1 MEQYFEETIRSIYN
15 SAYLD
20 HSCNNDYND
29 YLKEK
34 DIDTFYPVDLEKDL
48 NQLFNYTLVANYTK
62 SPIQVSH
69 IARTFYFNFSY
80 NNSKGILLKPLTT
93 RYVLYYLKTF
103 GIKVK
108 IEKHYRS
115 LYGDFDAFLMD
126 IVFTGKSKISI
137 PKLQVYADECKR
149 VKFKSTPWIAENEET
164 DTDNNELSDINA
176 RFRGAEWFNVAQND
190 VVLVGA
196 GGLGSNIAVSLCRVL
211 GNHTLHIFDSDRV
224 EQKNLAGQNFGVSDI
239 GHLKTA
245 VVDYQCRNF
254 NPYLNVDTSGNFDVS
269 LSCHYPI
276 MITGLDNMAARQ
288 LVFSKWTQYINS
300 IKDFLK
306 STDENESEST
316 IKHYKNVLKGC
327 FLIDARLSAE
337 KWQIL
342 CVNPN
347 NENAMKEYEDHWL
360 FSDNEAQEDVCSY
373 KQTAFAAQ
381 MCAGYVTN
389 LYVNFCSNLN
399 KEENDPLRRYVP
411 FLTEYDATQM
421 ILRFKDL

>member
-1 MEQYFEETIRSIYN
+1 MEQYFEETVRSIYN

-20 HSCNNDYND
+20 YSCDNDYNN
-29 YLKEK
+29 YLKEN
-34 DIDTFYPVDLEKDL
+34 DIDTFYPVAPVRDL
-48 NQLFNYTLVANYTK
+48 NVIFDYTLTANYTK

-80 NNSKGILLKPLTT
+80 NDRKPILLGPLTT
-93 RYVLYYLKTF
+93 RYVLYYLKIF
-103 GIKVK
+103 GVKVK
-108 IEKHYRS
+108 IEKHYKS
-115 LYGDFDAFLMD
+115 FYSNFDVFLMD

-137 PKLQVYADECKR
+137 PRLQVYADECKR
-149 VKFKSTPWIAENEET
+149 VKFRNTPWIAENEET

-176 RFRGAEWFNVAQND
+176 RFRGAEWFKAAQND
-190 VVLVGA
+190 VALVGA

-211 GNHTLHIFDSDRV
+211 GDHKLNIFDSDKV

-239 GHLKTA
+239 GCLKAAT
-245 VVDYQCRNF
+245 VEYQCKNF
-254 NPYLNVDTSGNFDVS
+254 NPYLQVDAMNNFNLNVT
-269 LSCHYPI
+269 CTYPI

-288 LVFSKWTQYINS
+288 LVFSKWTQYVDG
-300 IKDFLK
+300 IKEYIK
-306 STDENESEST
+306 STNENESEST
-316 IKHYKNVLKGC
+316 IEYYKNILKKC
-327 FLIDARLSAE
+327 LLIDARLSAE

-342 CVNPN
+342 CINPN
-347 NENAMKEYEDHWL
+347 NENALKEYEDHWL
-360 FSDNEAQEDVCSY
+360 FSDDEAQEDVCSY